1 MKELN
6 CVCLVAVVMACSLTS
21 CRVASTSF
29 QVDSDNQAPA
39 LGIQLAPK
47 SKQPAAESRIQQAS
61 AVENVSQT
69 EAKAGSNLGES
80 DTRPSAWSKLLGRF
94 RKPQRIP
101 LPRTDQNVE
110 DALEE

>member
-1 MKELN
+1 MKVLTR
-6 CVCLVAVVMACSLTS
+6 VCLVAVVTACNLTG

-47 SKQPAAESRIQQAS
+47 SEQLPAESSIRQAG
-61 AVENVSQT
+61 AVENISQK
-69 EAKAGSNLGES
+69 EAEAGSSRS
-80 DTRPSAWSKLLGRF
+80 DSTTRPSTWSKLLGRF

-101 LPRTDQNVE
+101 LPRTDLNEE
-110 DALEE
+110 DSLEE